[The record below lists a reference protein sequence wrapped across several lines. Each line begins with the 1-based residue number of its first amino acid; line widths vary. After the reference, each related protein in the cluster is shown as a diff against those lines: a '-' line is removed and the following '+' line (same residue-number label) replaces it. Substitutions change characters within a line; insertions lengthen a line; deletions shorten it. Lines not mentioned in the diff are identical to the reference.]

1 MAENKSTRIPELQ
14 SIELTSTTALKRY
27 TEEARRL
34 SRDFGTELEMAAL
47 EIEAILAA
55 TGQGNIALMGMD
67 VKWRARRI
75 AQRAHRAADLQR
87 GVSVEMVRLWHDF
100 QIQFAPL
107 LQNHKDPKKT
117 FDFDN

>member
-1 MAENKSTRIPELQ
+1 MSEPKSRIPELAA
-14 SIELTSTTALKRY
+14 IELTSTNALKKY

-47 EIEAILAA
+47 EIEAILSA

-67 VKWRARRI
+67 VKWRARHI
-75 AQRAHRAADLQR
+75 AKRAHRAADLQR

-107 LQNHKDPKKT
+107 LQNHKTPGKT